1 MLAFNASEREIYING
16 TITLLSGVVID
27 ISAQNI
33 MHYSIS
39 ERIASNGLA
48 LGEAQ
53 SATYNLEIDNTEHRL
68 KASELEGAAV
78 AVKISSI
85 RGTSISIPIAFGV
98 WTVSSASVSE
108 QSVTATL
115 SGGDALEFNFDAKFA
130 KMDQVA
136 GANANSTHG
145 SLLQYVCNKAGVTL
159 ATTDF
164 LHSTT
169 KLTGNE
175 KWPDDITLR
184 DVVSYI
190 AAAAGGF
197 ARIARDGTLEIVS
210 YVGQQSAG
218 MITADTYITLNE
230 GDGAAFRFRQIA
242 VKHIGEDTMAYYPIT
257 EFITEPGN
265 TLQVID
271 NPLFNYAIATTVS
284 TQLTELYAEPI
295 SVEWVGDPTLRL
307 GDVVT
312 VRDIDDVEHSILVN
326 SQVINYD
333 GGLYATTECQLP
345 KKGDSSSGYTK
356 FPSRLQPSV
365 NVGAIIDQFDFPMIS
380 RDDEA
385 PKTANIG
392 DLWIQPL
399 TGKTFQCSAVASED
413 VVLPA
418 FSLDAKGDLIYT
430 NSDEQSKLNL
440 YIDSN
445 GDLIYENVSYA
456 LEIDADGNLKPV
468 SEVTWDLVQDKEL
481 AEDITIAERNIET
494 LQSNTITRDEFYRY
508 LEVDAQR
515 GVIIGD
521 NQSNNQIILDSVEPS
536 IGMMVDKRV
545 FSKFGSN
552 FLQLGNEN
560 DAYQIRISSE
570 GHLIFKKVGEDVSAS
585 ALR

>member
-16 TITLLSGVVID
+16 TITLPSGVVID

-78 AVKISSI
+78 VVKISSI

-130 KMDQVA
+130 KTDQVA

-218 MITADTYITLNE
+218 TITADTYITLNE
-230 GDGAAFRFRQIA
+230 GEGAAFRFRQIA
-242 VKHIGEDTMAYYPIT
+242 VKHIGEDTMAYYPLT

-271 NPLFNYAIATTVS
+271 NPLFNSAIATTVG
-284 TQLTELYAEPI
+284 THLTELYAEPI

-333 GGLYATTECQLP
+333 GGLYATTECRLP

-365 NVGAIIDQFDFPMIS
+365 NVGAIIDRLELPAIS
-380 RDDEA
+380 RGDE
-385 PKTANIG
+385 PPTDPSVG
-392 DLWIQPL
+392 DLWVLQSN
-399 TGKTFQCSAVASED
+399 GEMYQCSSVAADD
-413 VVLPA
+413 VAIPETY
-418 FSLDAKGDLIYT
+418 LDGDNFENLYYT
-430 NSDEQSKLNL
+430 LDDEQNPLSM
-440 YIDSN
+440 YINAD
-445 GDLIYENVSYA
+445 GELIYENVTYQFN
-456 LEIDADGNLKPV
+456 IDADGCLV
-468 SEVTWDLVQDKEL
+468 AASEVTWDEVNKGLVERVNGLSENIVTKKEL
-481 AEDITIAERNIET
+481 DYYMRLDADNGVEIGRSEAESKLVLTNEGVNMKVNGET
-494 LQSNTITRDEFYRY
+494 FSRFTGDY
-508 LEVDAQR
+508 AQF
-515 GVIIGD
+515 GD
-521 NQSNNQIILDSVEPS
+521 
-536 IGMMVDKRV
+536 
-545 FSKFGSN
+545 
-552 FLQLGNEN
+552 
-560 DAYQIRISSE
+560 YQIRKSTRGALVFKLAKKE
-570 GHLIFKKVGEDVSAS
+570 GEGLS
-585 ALR
+585 ALSLR